1 MAAAALPDAEI
12 QDAERRSRAALRG
25 APPTLAER
33 ERQNEYTLEA
43 QREVIDF
50 IREVGPPVVLRLV
63 EEIRRLR
70 AEQEKLIERLRSV
83 ETWNTEP

>member
-1 MAAAALPDAEI
+1 MAVALPDAEI
-12 QDAERRSRAALRG
+12 HDAERRARAALRNV
-25 APPTLAER
+25 PPTLAEADGPNR
-33 ERQNEYTLEA
+33 YALEA
-43 QREVIDF
+43 QREVIEF

-70 AEQEKLIERLRSV
+70 AEQEKLIERIRNV

>member
-1 MAAAALPDAEI
+1 MAVAMPDAEI
-12 QDAERRSRAALRG
+12 HDAERRARAALRNV
-25 APPTLAER
+25 PPTLSEAEGANR
-33 ERQNEYTLEA
+33 YALEA
-43 QREVIDF
+43 QREVIEF

>member
-1 MAAAALPDAEI
+1 MAVAMPDDEI
-12 QDAERRSRAALRG
+12 LDAERRSRAALRN
-25 APPTLAER
+25 APPTIAPAEGR
-33 ERQNEYTLEA
+33 DHYALEA

-63 EEIRRLR
+63 DEIRRLR
-70 AEQEKLIERLRSV
+70 AEQEKLIERLRNV

>member
-1 MAAAALPDAEI
+1 MPVALTDAELLE
-12 QDAERRSRAALRG
+12 AERRARAALRSD
-25 APPTLAER
+25 PPTLSPAEAPNR
-33 ERQNEYTLEA
+33 YALSA

-70 AEQEKLIERLRSV
+70 AEQEKLIGRLRNV

>member
-1 MAAAALPDAEI
+1 MAVALPDDEL
-12 QDAERRSRAALRG
+12 QGAERRARAALRS
-25 APPTLAER
+25 APPTLAPGDEPHR
-33 ERQNEYTLEA
+33 FALEA
-43 QREVIDF
+43 RPEVVDF

-83 ETWNTEP
+83 ETWNTKP

>member
-1 MAAAALPDAEI
+1 MAVALPDDEI
-12 QDAERRSRAALRG
+12 RDAERRARAALRNV
-25 APPTLAER
+25 PPTIAPAEGR
-33 ERQNEYTLEA
+33 DRYALEA
-43 QREVIDF
+43 QREVVEF

>member
-1 MAAAALPDAEI
+1 MAVALPDAEI
-12 QDAERRSRAALRG
+12 QDAERRARAALRS
-25 APPTLAER
+25 APPTLAESESR
-33 ERQNEYTLEA
+33 DHYALEA

>member
-1 MAAAALPDAEI
+1 MAVALPDAEI
-12 QDAERRSRAALRG
+12 QDAERRARAALRS
-25 APPTLAER
+25 APPTLAEG
-33 ERQNEYTLEA
+33 EGQNQYALEA

-63 EEIRRLR
+63 DEIRRLR

>member
-1 MAAAALPDAEI
+1 MAVALPDAEI
-12 QDAERRSRAALRG
+12 QDAERRARAALRNV
-25 APPTLAER
+25 PPTLAEDGPNR
-33 ERQNEYTLEA
+33 YALEA
-43 QREVIDF
+43 QREVVDF